1 MILISLLRKCTLER
15 YVGQERAGPFLCP
28 THWLTLRTPVNY
40 YSKIL
45 KIINSRW
52 VWGKE
57 AKIWKAA
64 LLGGS
69 PRFFFSFI
77 SQLWH
82 EGGPRAKLCSRHR
95 KLSLW
100 VKPPFWQEDWES
112 RSLWEYGWA
121 LCVFSFSVLSFPV
134 LTSGRLW
141 WQSCTAQQSDSSTD
155 MPKTGILG
163 PKQCC
168 VWGGKNLIF
177 FSLSFFYF
185 TALKM
190 DPVV

>member
-15 YVGQERAGPFLCP
+15 YVGQEMAGPFLCP

-121 LCVFSFSVLSFPV
+121 LCVFSFSVFCLSQSWPQDGSGGRAARHSRV
-134 LTSGRLW
+134 TAALTCL
-141 WQSCTAQQSDSSTD
+141 
-155 MPKTGILG
+155 
-163 PKQCC
+163 KQ
-168 VWGGKNLIF
+168 G
-177 FSLSFFYF
+177 S
-185 TALKM
+185 
-190 DPVV
+190 